1 MLTSNQEAIFSPKAT
16 ALRLALKR
24 IFKSHTPSC
33 RYSRLICDSNR
44 SGIEIW
50 KSLMT
55 DNSKRD
61 LIYNCTEMTGFDSTS
76 RQMWQAT
83 MKEFKPRIGNIWMI
97 STNRFILAAAK
108 TMSILAGFSMKTA
121 RSLHEIKG

>member
-1 MLTSNQEAIFSPKAT
+1 MNNVIDTLNDVVISETTRDGKLYIQFDFHGYLDHPAAVK
-16 ALRLALKR
+16 
-24 IFKSHTPSC
+24 
-33 RYSRLICDSNR
+33 
-44 SGIEIW
+44 GIEIW

-55 DNSKRD
+55 DNLKKD